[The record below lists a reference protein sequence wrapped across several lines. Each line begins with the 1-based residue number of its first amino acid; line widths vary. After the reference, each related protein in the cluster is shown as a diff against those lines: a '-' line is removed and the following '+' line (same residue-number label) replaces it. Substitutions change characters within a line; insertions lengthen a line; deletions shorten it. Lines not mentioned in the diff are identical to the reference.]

1 MRHSHF
7 ERNPGERL
15 PRRRTGS
22 VFPIFLISLVLVSAT
37 AAVLVRTTLAQR
49 SLVRA
54 EDQRIQ
60 ADWLIHS
67 AVARAAAKLDANST
81 YSGESWQLSA
91 EKSGLSHSAAIEI
104 VVSDRTIT
112 VEVLED
118 SAVFLSTRVVRRV
131 GIVAV
136 FVIFG
141 VAIENIASG
150 VFDVRIAISI
160 AIRISVNGDERQ
172 LIVDFTVAIVVS
184 SVTDLVCSGVA
195 QR

>member
-81 YSGESWQLSA
+81 YSGESWQL
-91 EKSGLSHSAAIEI
+91 
-104 VVSDRTIT
+104 
-112 VEVLED
+112 
-118 SAVFLSTRVVRRV
+118 
-131 GIVAV
+131 
-136 FVIFG
+136 
-141 VAIENIASG
+141 
-150 VFDVRIAISI
+150 
-160 AIRISVNGDERQ
+160 
-172 LIVDFTVAIVVS
+172 
-184 SVTDLVCSGVA
+184 
-195 QR
+195 

>member
-1 MRHSHF
+1 MRHSPI
-7 ERNPGERL
+7 ERDAEERL

-67 AVARAAAKLDANST
+67 AVARTVAKLDADST
-81 YSGESWQLSA
+81 YAGETWQLSA

-104 VVSDRTIT
+104 VVSAVDENAGRPDLKTDQHRQVDLT
-112 VEVLED
+112 VNFPARGDQRVR
-118 SAVFLSTRVVRRV
+118 LSQR
-131 GIVAV
+131 V
-136 FVIFG
+136 FVK
-141 VAIENIASG
+141 
-150 VFDVRIAISI
+150 VRA
-160 AIRISVNGDERQ
+160 D
-172 LIVDFTVAIVVS
+172 
-184 SVTDLVCSGVA
+184 
-195 QR
+195 